1 MDKETDFIDPQPY
14 VGQDSKFT
22 GLHYPET
29 GSTVAVT
36 GVVEL
41 ALNVDAKGN
50 LTNLQV
56 LSEEPPLLGFGDAAL
71 SDFSGAKFIPAFRNG
86 QPVESNVKIPVYYKP
101 SAESARNP
109 SEKGSGRLMNK
120 VVRASFFKR
129 DPLTC
134 ARELI
139 GTELIW
145 GECSGV
151 VVEVE
156 AYAAIDDEAAHT
168 FTRPSARSFIER
180 NKAGAA
186 YVYFNYGVH
195 WMLNVL
201 VKGDANGFVL
211 IRALEPRRGVELMK
225 RRRGV
230 NDLRQL
236 CSGPGKLTQAFA
248 ITGRDHE
255 MDLCSDP
262 RHCFVSN
269 SRATFDVVADKRIG
283 ISRSAHLPWRFT
295 LRGSPFVSRAVKL

>member
-1 MDKETDFIDPQPY
+1 MKRHYQPE
-14 VGQDSKFT
+14 K
-22 GLHYPET
+22 
-29 GSTVAVT
+29 ST
-36 GVVEL
+36 E
-41 ALNVDAKGN
+41 
-50 LTNLQV
+50 
-56 LSEEPPLLGFGDAAL
+56 
-71 SDFSGAKFIPAFRNG
+71 
-86 QPVESNVKIPVYYKP
+86 KIVR
-101 SAESARNP
+101 SA
-109 SEKGSGRLMNK
+109 
-120 VVRASFFKR
+120 FFKR

-225 RRRGV
+225 RRRGI

-255 MDLCSDP
+255 MDLC
-262 RHCFVSN
+262 C
-269 SRATFDVVADKRIG
+269 
-283 ISRSAHLPWRFT
+283 RSAPL
-295 LRGSPFVSRAVKL
+295 LRLQLTRDFRCCGGQTHRHQPLCASAVAIYAARQQFVSRAVKRRRRLTSIAPTPRRL